1 MALCR
6 AAVCALVVSV
16 SGGCAFQ
23 GLNSLPLPGTVGRD
37 AGAVTYIVE
46 IANVG
51 TLEPNSPVLISDVTV
66 GSVDELDVDNWHA
79 TVKVSVEPD
88 VVVPEN
94 AVATIGQTSL
104 LGSMHLALNP
114 PLGEPP
120 RGRLAPN
127 ATLPLNKSSTFP
139 STERTLSSLSTIV
152 NGGGLGQISDIIGES
167 SAALSG
173 REEQVRNLLTRLDEI
188 AGVLADQREDV
199 VVTLEELNNLSG
211 TLSQSSHVIDA
222 AIRKIPAALDVLV
235 RERPQITAALDRLR
249 TFSDT
254 ATGVINDTQDDLIRN
269 LQNLEPILRSVADLG
284 PDLATVLAYLTTFPF
299 TQNVIDRGMKGDFM
313 NLFVTLDLT
322 YPRIKRTLAL
332 GTRFAEPHAR
342 LVPAPGD
349 PWFENYTYD
358 PLGST
363 VIPPAPAASPTPS
376 TQPDPG
382 AEPPPGLSGPIL
394 PIAPPT
400 PWQSENAAAPQDQ
413 IFAGPYPGAR

>member
-1 MALCR
+1 MNVIFFGRAVLC
-6 AAVCALVVSV
+6 AVVVSAT
-16 SGGCAFQ
+16 SGCAFQ
-23 GLNSLPLPGTVGRD
+23 GLNSLPLPGTAGRD
-37 AGAVTYIVE
+37 ATAVKYFIE

-66 GSVDELDVDNWHA
+66 GSVADLSVEDWKA
-79 TVKVSVEPD
+79 TVEVSVEPD
-88 VVVPEN
+88 VVVAEN
-94 AVATIGQTSL
+94 AVATVGQTSL

-114 PLGEPP
+114 PLGDQP

-152 NGGGLGQISDIIGES
+152 NGGGLGQISDIIHES

-173 REEQVRNLLTRLDEI
+173 REEQVRDLLTRLDEI
-188 AGVLADQREDV
+188 AGVLADQRHDV
-199 VVTLEELNNLSG
+199 VVTFDELNKLSATLAENSG
-211 TLSQSSHVIDA
+211 TIDA
-222 AIRKIPAALDVLV
+222 AIRRIPAALDVLV
-235 RERPQITAALDRLR
+235 RERPQIITALDRLR

-254 ATGVINDTQDDLIRN
+254 ATGLIDDTQDDLIRN
-269 LQNLEPILRSVADLG
+269 LGNLEPILRSVADLG
-284 PDLATVLAYLTTFPF
+284 SDLDTVLAYLTTFPF

-332 GTRFAEPHAR
+332 GTRFGEPRAA

-349 PWFENYTYD
+349 PWYENYTYD
-358 PLGST
+358 PLST
-363 VIPPAPAASPTPS
+363 AIVESAPAAPAPPEAS
-376 TQPDPG
+376 TEPLPAS
-382 AEPPPGLSGPIL
+382 AEPVL
-394 PIAPPT
+394 PVAPPT
-400 PWQSENAAAPQDQ
+400 GWRSGNEAPSHDQ